1 MRSIYICKEI
11 IMGADRGAQPNWIEA
26 APEKGSY
33 RSIFKWGD
41 PHAYKH
47 PNTKL
52 VRLLK
57 ARFGL
62 ADDHF
67 NVPVSD
73 GNQPVDFDLP
83 PRTITPDQV
92 AAITRIVGEDN
103 VSNAPYDRLKFA
115 TGKTLEES
123 MRLRMGAVQVV
134 CDLVVHPRHKS
145 DVRRLVD
152 YCNRE
157 RIPVYVYGGGSSV
170 NFGLRPSRGGIT
182 LVMGTHMNQ
191 VVRLNEA
198 NQTVTVQAGIM
209 GPDYEAALNDAP
221 RRFGSPH
228 RYTGGHFPQ
237 SFEFSSVGGWVV
249 TLGSGQMSSYYGD
262 ACDLVI
268 SQEVVTP
275 VGDIKTLDFPATANG
290 PSVNRMMIG
299 SEGCF
304 GVLVEVTMK
313 IFRYLPE
320 NRRTFSFIFPSW
332 AKAVDAG
339 REIAQG
345 QFGMPA
351 VFRISDEEETHIGLK
366 LYGID
371 GTLLDRFMRLKG
383 YQPMQRCLM
392 IASAEGENR
401 FAGNVKRCVK
411 RICRHFGGMTLTGY
425 PTRQWEPGRFKDPY
439 LREDLNDYGILIET
453 LDTAV
458 TWDRVHGLHQ
468 GVRALIKSRPG
479 TLCMTHASHFYAQ
492 GTNLYFIFI
501 TRADDIDDFV
511 AFQENILDAFQ
522 QFGGSPTHHHG
533 IGKLFGPWMQPHL
546 GEGQMAVLRAL
557 KHHFDPNTIMNPGG
571 QLGLDQA
578 ERHWRNIC

>member
-1 MRSIYICKEI
+1 
-11 IMGADRGAQPNWIEA
+11 
-26 APEKGSY
+26 
-33 RSIFKWGD
+33 
-41 PHAYKH
+41 
-47 PNTKL
+47 
-52 VRLLK
+52 
-57 ARFGL
+57 
-62 ADDHF
+62 
-67 NVPVSD
+67 
-73 GNQPVDFDLP
+73 
-83 PRTITPDQV
+83 
-92 AAITRIVGEDN
+92 
-103 VSNAPYDRLKFA
+103 
-115 TGKTLEES
+115 
-123 MRLRMGAVQVV
+123 
-134 CDLVVHPRHKS
+134 
-145 DVRRLVD
+145 
-152 YCNRE
+152 
-157 RIPVYVYGGGSSV
+157 V
-170 NFGLRPSRGGIT
+170 NFGLRPSKGGIT
-182 LVMGTHMNQ
+182 LVMSTHMNR
-191 VVRLNEA
+191 VVRLNET

-209 GPDYEAALNDAP
+209 GPAYEAALNEAP
-221 RRFGSPH
+221 QRYRTRH

-262 ACDLVI
+262 AGDLVI

-275 VGDIKTLDFPATANG
+275 TGDIKTLDFPATANG
-290 PSVNRMMIG
+290 PSVNRVMIG

-304 GVLVEVTMK
+304 GVLVEVTLK
-313 IFRYLPE
+313 IFRYMPE
-320 NRRTFSFIFPSW
+320 NRRYFSFIFPSW

-371 GTLLDRFMRLKG
+371 GTLLDRFMRLRS

-392 IASAEGENR
+392 IASAEGEKR
-401 FAGNVKRCVK
+401 FAGNVKRGVK
-411 RICRHFGGMTLTGY
+411 RICRQSGGMFLTGY

-458 TWDRVHGLHQ
+458 TWDRIHRLHQ
-468 GVRALIKSRPG
+468 GVKRVVKSRPE

-501 TRADDIDDFV
+501 TRAEDADDFV
-511 AFQENILDAFQ
+511 VFQEKIVRAIL

-533 IGKLFGPWMQPHL
+533 IGKLFSPWMQSHL
-546 GEGQMAVLRAL
+546 GAAQMAVLKAL

-571 QLGLDQA
+571 QLGLDLDGQ
-578 ERHWRNIC
+578 HWREIR

>member
-1 MRSIYICKEI
+1 
-11 IMGADRGAQPNWIEA
+11 MGADTGVTPKWIEA

-41 PHAYKH
+41 PHGFKH
-47 PNTKL
+47 PNAKL
-52 VRLLK
+52 FQLLK
-57 ARFGL
+57 ETFGL
-62 ADDHF
+62 TDDDF
-67 NVPVSD
+67 SELAND
-73 GNQPVDFDLP
+73 GNHPVAYRQPSRV
-83 PRTITPDQV
+83 ITPEHIT
-92 AAITRIVGEDN
+92 AIKGFVGDEN
-103 VSNAPYDRLKFA
+103 VSTDEYDRLKYA

-123 MRLRMGAVQVV
+123 LRLRQGEVQAVS
-134 CDLVVHPRHKS
+134 DLVAHPRHKD
-145 DVRRLVD
+145 DVRRLLA
-152 YCNRE
+152 YCDQE
-157 RIPVYVYGGGSSV
+157 RIPIYVYGGGSSV
-170 NFGLRPSRGGIT
+170 NFGLRPSKGGIT
-182 LVMGTHMNQ
+182 LVMGTHMNG
-191 VVRLNEA
+191 VVRLNES

-221 RRFGSPH
+221 GRYHTRH

-268 SQEVVTP
+268 SQEYVTP

-290 PSVNRMMIG
+290 PSVDRVMIG

-304 GVLVEVTMK
+304 GVLVEVTLK

-320 NRRTFSFIFPSW
+320 NRRYFSFIFPSW
-332 AKAVDAG
+332 EKAVDAG

-351 VFRISDEEETHIGLK
+351 VFRLSDEEETHVGLK

-371 GTLLDRFMRLKG
+371 GTMLDRFMRLRG
-383 YQPMQRCLM
+383 YLPMKRCLM
-392 IASAEGENR
+392 IASAEGEKR

-411 RICRHFGGMTLTGY
+411 RICSQSGGMYLTGY

-453 LDTAV
+453 MDTAV
-458 TWDRVHGLHQ
+458 TWDRLHQLHQ
-468 GVRALIKSRPG
+468 GVRGVVKSRPE

-501 TRADDIDDFV
+501 TRADDIDDFL
-511 AFQENILDAFQ
+511 AFQETIQNAFQ

-533 IGKLFGPWMQPHL
+533 IGKLFSPWMQPHL
-546 GEGQMAVLRAL
+546 GDAQMAVLRAI
-557 KHHFDPNTIMNPGG
+557 KHHFDPNNIMNPGG
-571 QLGLDQA
+571 GLGMDLGG
-578 ERHWRNIC
+578 RHWRDIR